1 MSPAAESSVA
11 SPEPVRKGLSR
22 RDVLTLIEEAASMKS
37 TISRLEISEIN
48 RLMAMLEELR
58 SSSVTALKEKLSK

>member
-11 SPEPVRKGLSR
+11 SCEPARKGLSR
-22 RDVLTLIEEAASMKS
+22 RNVFTLIEEAARMKS

-48 RLMAMLEELR
+48 QLMATLEELR
-58 SSSVTALKEKLSK
+58 STSVTALKEKLPK